1 MSSWHATLGLIY
13 TLGLNAASARAAGDL
28 PLAQHSKPEA
38 TLTTST
44 DVTFD
49 PLGVAAVLH
58 NPRAS
63 LSAAR
68 LYTQYDRKVFIW
80 PHTMMM
86 GASLIPVKV
95 LVEHLTATFQSIH
108 PAITLCTQD
117 TQLLSV
123 VSNMVFKELPLDFS
137 NMWLG
142 DVIAFKASSKP
153 ANDFMIVCM
162 DDDDDDDTSLPITT
176 TTTGSSSIKGKAGK
190 KYGRGGPSK
199 LTRWLGCSAL
209 NMISLI
215 NGLIIVA
222 GIVLGT
228 LSADIWALTLFFF
241 YGTHWLAGLAVSTT
255 SLVTPQILN
264 IKRDPTIRYAI
275 YQRPAGGTVVFKGRQ
290 DTMETWAR
298 STWEF
303 NRSFKHNLLHWFWT
317 STGTMSAICS
327 VACMVNMMGYMQ
339 LAFLA
344 LLVYASLAE
353 IVATRIT
360 RLLQG
365 EAKANSRTC
374 FVDDNEYRTQGII
387 RATVEFGPKFRLTG
401 LDWVELKR
409 MPQTQLFKDMQRL
422 LARFNEF
429 QEAVEMGREI
439 VPVKG
444 PKEHEAVEEALREFE
459 EDRRED
465 PVLVERIEKE
475 AVNALTAWWK
485 KLSKED
491 VNMSTEKKV
500 VSP

>member
-1 MSSWHATLGLIY
+1 MSSWHTALGLIY
-13 TLGLNAASARAAGDL
+13 TLGYNVASARATGDL
-28 PLAQHSKPEA
+28 PLAQNSKPEA
-38 TLTTST
+38 HLKTST

-68 LYTQYDRKVFIW
+68 LYTQYDRRFFIW

-108 PAITLCTQD
+108 PAITLCTRD

-123 VSNMVFKELPLDFS
+123 VSNMVFKELPLDFG

-142 DVIAFKASSKP
+142 DVIAFKASLKP

-162 DDDDDDDTSLPITT
+162 DDDDDDTGLPTPAS
-176 TTTGSSSIKGKAGK
+176 GSIKEKKGKH
-190 KYGRGGPSK
+190 GGPSK
-199 LTRWLGCSAL
+199 VRRRLGCSAL

-241 YGTHWLAGLAVSTT
+241 YGTHWLAGLAISTT
-255 SLVTPQILN
+255 SLVVPQKIS
-264 IKRDPTIRYAI
+264 IKPDPTIRYAI

-290 DTMETWAR
+290 DTMEAWAR

-303 NRSFKHNLLHWFWT
+303 KRTLKTNSLHWFWT
-317 STGTMSAICS
+317 FTGTMSAICS
-327 VACMVNMMGYMQ
+327 VACMVNMIGYMQ

-365 EAKANSRTC
+365 EANAIRRTC
-374 FVDDNEYRTQGII
+374 FVDDNAYRTQGII
-387 RATVEFGPKFRLTG
+387 RATVEFGPKYRLTG

-409 MPQTQLFKDMQRL
+409 LPPDQLFKDMQRL
-422 LARFNEF
+422 LARLNEF
-429 QEAVEMGREI
+429 QEAVEMGREV
-439 VPVKG
+439 VPVDG
-444 PKEHEAVEEALREFE
+444 PKEHEAVKEALRDFR

-465 PVLVERIEKE
+465 PVLVKRIQRE
-475 AVNALTAWWK
+475 ATDALTEWWVK
-485 KLSKED
+485 SGKED
-491 VNMSTEKKV
+491 VIMNTETKV

>member
-1 MSSWHATLGLIY
+1 MSSWHTTLCLIY
-13 TLGLNAASARAAGDL
+13 TLGLNTASARAAGDL

-38 TLTTST
+38 TLKTST

-68 LYTQYDRKVFIW
+68 LYTQYDRKFFIW

-162 DDDDDDDTSLPITT
+162 DDDDDTSLPTT
-176 TTTGSSSIKGKAGK
+176 SSTGGSIKGKAGK
-190 KYGRGGPSK
+190 KVEGPSK
-199 LTRWLGCSAL
+199 MTRWLGCSAL

-241 YGTHWLAGLAVSTT
+241 YGTHWLAGLAISTT
-255 SLVTPQILN
+255 SLVTPQKIS
-264 IKRDPTIRYAI
+264 IKPDPTIRYAI

-290 DTMETWAR
+290 DTMEAWAR

-303 NRSFKHNLLHWFWT
+303 NRNLKSNSLHWFWT
-317 STGTMSAICS
+317 TTGTMSAICS
-327 VACMVNMMGYMQ
+327 VACMVNMIGYMQ

-353 IVATRIT
+353 IGATRIT
-360 RLLQG
+360 RILQG
-365 EAKANSRTC
+365 EAKANRRTC
-374 FVDDNEYRTQGII
+374 FVHDNAYRTQGII
-387 RATVEFGPKFRLTG
+387 RATVEYGPKFRLTG

-409 MPQTQLFKDMQRL
+409 MPQNQLFKDMQRL
-422 LARFNEF
+422 LAHFNEF
-429 QEAVEMGREI
+429 QEAVEMGRET
-439 VPVKG
+439 VPVDG
-444 PKEHEAVEEALREFE
+444 PKEHEAVKEALREFG

-465 PVLVERIEKE
+465 PVLVERIQKE
-475 AVNALTAWWK
+475 AIDALTEWWV

>member
-1 MSSWHATLGLIY
+1 MSSWHTSVGLIY
-13 TLGLNAASARAAGDL
+13 TLSLNVASVRATGDL
-28 PLAQHSKPEA
+28 PLAQSSKPEA
-38 TLTTST
+38 ILTTSKE
-44 DVTFD
+44 VTFD

-68 LYTQYDRKVFIW
+68 LYTQYDRKFFIW

-86 GASLIPVKV
+86 GATLIPVNV

-142 DVIAFKASSKP
+142 DVIAFKASTKP

-162 DDDDDDDTSLPITT
+162 DDDDGTISSTT
-176 TTTGSSSIKGKAGK
+176 KGGELK
-190 KYGRGGPSK
+190 GPSK
-199 LTRWLGCSAL
+199 MTRWLGCSAL

-255 SLVTPQILN
+255 SLVTPQKIS
-264 IKRDPTIRYAI
+264 IKPDPTTRYAI

-290 DTMETWAR
+290 DTMESWAR

-303 NRSFKHNLLHWFWT
+303 NRTFKTNSLHWFWT
-317 STGTMSAICS
+317 LTGTMSAICS
-327 VACMVNMMGYMQ
+327 VACMVNMIGYMQ

-353 IVATRIT
+353 IGATRIT

-365 EAKANSRTC
+365 EAKANDRTC
-374 FVDDNEYRTQGII
+374 FVDDNAYRTQGII
-387 RATVEFGPKFRLTG
+387 RATVEFGSKYRLKG
-401 LDWVELKR
+401 LDWVDMKR
-409 MPQTQLFKDMQRL
+409 MPPDQIFKDMQTL

-429 QEAVEMGREI
+429 QEAVETGTEV
-439 VPVKG
+439 VPADG
-444 PKEHEAVEEALREFE
+444 PEKHEAIKEALRAFQEH
-459 EDRRED
+459 RLED
-465 PVLVERIEKE
+465 PVLVKRIQTE
-475 AVNALTAWWK
+475 ATNALKEWWK
-485 KLSKED
+485 KLSRED
-491 VNMSTEKKV
+491 VNTSTEKKV

>member
-1 MSSWHATLGLIY
+1 MSSWHTAVGLIY
-13 TLGLNAASARAAGDL
+13 TLGLNVASARAAGDL
-28 PLAQHSKPEA
+28 PLAPNSKPEA
-38 TLTTST
+38 TLKDST

-68 LYTQYDRKVFIW
+68 LYTQYDRKFFIW

-162 DDDDDDDTSLPITT
+162 DDDDYEDTSLPTT
-176 TTTGSSSIKGKAGK
+176 SATIKRKSG
-190 KYGRGGPSK
+190 GGPSK
-199 LTRWLGCSAL
+199 MTRWWGCSAL

-241 YGTHWLAGLAVSTT
+241 YGTHWLAGLAISTT
-255 SLVTPQILN
+255 SLVTPQKIS
-264 IKRDPTIRYAI
+264 IKRDPTTRYAI

-290 DTMETWAR
+290 DTMEAWAR

-303 NRSFKHNLLHWFWT
+303 NRSLKKNSLHWFWIF
-317 STGTMSAICS
+317 TGTMSAICS
-327 VACMVNMMGYMQ
+327 VACMVNMIGYMQ

-365 EAKANSRTC
+365 EAKANSRMC
-374 FVDDNEYRTQGII
+374 FVRDNAYRTQGVI
-387 RATVEFGPKFRLTG
+387 RATVEYGPKYRLTG
-401 LDWVELKR
+401 LDWVALKR
-409 MPQTQLFKDMQRL
+409 MPPDQIFVDMQRL
-422 LARFNEF
+422 LERFNEC
-429 QEAVEMGREI
+429 QEAVEMGREV
-439 VPVKG
+439 VPADG
-444 PKEHEAVEEALREFE
+444 PQKHEMITEAFREFTK
-459 EDRRED
+459 DRRED
-465 PVLVERIEKE
+465 PDLVKRIQRE
-475 AVNALTAWWK
+475 ATDALTAWWV

-491 VNMSTEKKV
+491 VIISMEKA

>member
-1 MSSWHATLGLIY
+1 
-13 TLGLNAASARAAGDL
+13 
-28 PLAQHSKPEA
+28 
-38 TLTTST
+38 
-44 DVTFD
+44 
-49 PLGVAAVLH
+49 
-58 NPRAS
+58 
-63 LSAAR
+63 
-68 LYTQYDRKVFIW
+68 
-80 PHTMMM
+80 MMM

-142 DVIAFKASSKP
+142 DVIAFKASTKP

-162 DDDDDDDTSLPITT
+162 DDDDDTATSST
-176 TTTGSSSIKGKAGK
+176 KGGK
-190 KYGRGGPSK
+190 GVGGGPSK
-199 LTRWLGCSAL
+199 LRRWLGCSAL
-209 NMISLI
+209 NLISLI

-255 SLVTPQILN
+255 SLVTPQKIS
-264 IKRDPTIRYAI
+264 IKEDPTIRYAI

-290 DTMETWAR
+290 DTMEAWAR

-303 NRSFKHNLLHWFWT
+303 NRTFKTNSLHWFWT
-317 STGTMSAICS
+317 LTGTMSAICS
-327 VACMVNMMGYMQ
+327 VACMVNMIGYMQ

-353 IVATRIT
+353 IGATRIT

-365 EAKANSRTC
+365 EAKANDRKC
-374 FVDDNEYRTQGII
+374 FVDDNAYRTEGII
-387 RATVEFGPKFRLTG
+387 RGTVEFEPKYRLTG
-401 LDWVELKR
+401 LNWVDLER
-409 MPQTQLFKDMQRL
+409 MPPDQIFKDMQKL

-429 QEAVEMGREI
+429 QEAVETGREA
-439 VPVKG
+439 VPG
-444 PKEHEAVEEALREFE
+444 FEPKEHDAIKEALREFRE
-459 EDRRED
+459 HRLED
-465 PVLVERIEKE
+465 PVLVKRIQLE
-475 AVNALTAWWK
+475 ATNALTAWWV
-485 KLSKED
+485 KLSRED